1 MQKTMNQDEYH
12 NLIREVVEIRE
23 ERKKLD
29 RDRKEID
36 AKRERLREQEEQ
48 DEEYKGGRNKTTSD

>member
-1 MQKTMNQDEYH
+1 MQKTLNQDEYH

>member
-1 MQKTMNQDEYH
+1 MQKSMNQDEYH